1 LDILIRN
8 FEENDAEALEAI
20 LKLNGQFDYP
30 EIENRES
37 MIRVSNCEAA
47 IFLVAEL
54 DKSVCG
60 CLKAIYDGS
69 RALIHLVSVH
79 PDYQSKGIATKLVDI
94 AINKL
99 SGLGAPSVSVTVSDE
114 SQGYWKKLGFS
125 VLPVYVMLKN
135 T

>member
-1 LDILIRN
+1 MDILIRN
-8 FEENDAEALEAI
+8 FEEKDAKALEVI

-37 MIRVSNCEAA
+37 MIRVANCEAA

-54 DKSVCG
+54 DKSLCG

-79 PDYQSKGIATKLVDI
+79 PDYQSKGIATKLVDT

-99 SGLGAPSVSVTVSDE
+99 SDLGAPYVSVTVSDE
-114 SQGYWKKLGFS
+114 SQGYWKKFGFS
-125 VLPVYVMLKN
+125 ALPV
-135 T
+135 